1 MPEYDAVFGIN
12 TQITPQAV
20 EAMFTRYPDIK
31 AVLVTSPNYY
41 GQAADLKAIA
51 GIAHAHNA
59 ALLVDEAHGPHL
71 GFSSKLPPSALQ
83 CGADACAQ
91 STHKI
96 LGAMT
101 QCSLLHVKGG
111 RINLTR
117 AAEAVSLLTTTSPNY
132 LLMASIDAARYTL
145 AVQGEKLI
153 ERALT
158 AAEKLRKCLSKF
170 AGLKLLDAGC
180 TGKTA

>member
-1 MPEYDAVFGIN
+1 MLMAACKAGDKVLVPRNAHRSVAGALLLANLEPVFAMPEYDAVFGIN

-20 EAMFTRYPDIK
+20 EAMFARHADIK

-117 AAEAVSLLTTTSPNY
+117 AARTCV
-132 LLMASIDAARYTL
+132 
-145 AVQGEKLI
+145 
-153 ERALT
+153 
-158 AAEKLRKCLSKF
+158 F
-170 AGLKLLDAGC
+170 
-180 TGKTA
+180 

>member
-1 MPEYDAVFGIN
+1 MLYLAIN

-20 EAMFTRYPDIK
+20 QDAFARHADIK

-71 GFSSKLPPSALQ
+71 GFSSELPPSALQ

-91 STHKI
+91 STHKFW
-96 LGAMT
+96 
-101 QCSLLHVKGG
+101 
-111 RINLTR
+111 
-117 AAEAVSLLTTTSPNY
+117 
-132 LLMASIDAARYTL
+132 
-145 AVQGEKLI
+145 
-153 ERALT
+153 AL
-158 AAEKLRKCLSKF
+158 
-170 AGLKLLDAGC
+170 
-180 TGKTA
+180 